1 MKKAIALVALSLA
14 LEAGFLFQIAT
25 PAPLRVDRAAA
36 EAATVARAPVAPAA
50 RG

>member
-25 PAPLRVDRAAA
+25 PAPTPSATTPGSRAAA
-36 EAATVARAPVAPAA
+36 KHAP
-50 RG
+50 

>member
-25 PAPLRVDRAAA
+25 PAASHPDRAAA
-36 EAATVARAPVAPAA
+36 ASAAPAPPA
-50 RG
+50 P

>member
-25 PAPLRVDRAAA
+25 PAPLKVDRSGA
-36 EAATVARAPVAPAA
+36 EAATVARAPVAPPA